1 MTKHRQVMF
10 GLAVLWIFFR
20 HTFFYNQIS
29 YSFIS
34 TIVNI
39 GDCGVDIFL
48 FLSGFGLFF
57 SFKKC
62 ETILDFYKKRGIRIL
77 PTVILLLGVFAIVI
91 DWISDDR
98 RYVIFSPKYWFYAV
112 YSSYWF
118 IGAIL
123 FFYIVYPLLFKLV
136 KKNPI
141 GICIVSL
148 ILSVLGIILIHS
160 IKIDLLNQMV
170 VYLARITVFV
180 LGIVFAY
187 KQELLMRIKLNC
199 IIFLLSI
206 PLLFILPKDFQ
217 RIAYFPLAIVFS
229 VYLPLLLD
237 KLPQLL
243 IKPLNSLGKVSL
255 EFYLIHVFLFSIG
268 IINLIQK
275 MLNINIYISVVLSF
289 VVVLALSLLCSFIVS
304 KMTSII
310 KK

>member
-1 MTKHRQVMF
+1 MTKHRQAMF

-29 YSFIS
+29 YSFVS
-34 TIVNI
+34 PIVNI

-62 ETILDFYKKRGIRIL
+62 ETIIDFYKKRFIRIL
-77 PTVILLLGVFAIVI
+77 PTVILLLSVFAIVI

-98 RYVIFSPKYWFYAV
+98 QYVIFSPKYWFYAV

-136 KKNPI
+136 KKYPI

-148 ILSVLGIILIHS
+148 VLSVLGIILIHS
-160 IKIDLLNQMV
+160 IKIGLLNQMV
-170 VYLARITVFV
+170 VYLARIMVFV

-268 IINLIQK
+268 IISLIQE
-275 MLNINIYISVVLSF
+275 MLNVNIYISVGLSF

>member
-34 TIVNI
+34 PIVNI

-57 SFKKC
+57 SYRKC
-62 ETILDFYKKRGIRIL
+62 ESILEFYKKRVIRIL
-77 PTVILLLGVFAIVI
+77 PTVILLLVVFAIVI
-91 DWISDDR
+91 DWINDDR
-98 RYVIFSPKYWFYAV
+98 QYEIFSPKYWFYAV
-112 YSSYWF
+112 YSNYWF

-123 FFYIVYPLLFKLV
+123 LFYIVYPLLFKLV
-136 KKNPI
+136 QKYPI

-148 ILSVLGIILIHS
+148 ILSISGIILIHI

-170 VYLARITVFV
+170 VYLARIPVFV

-187 KQELLMRIKLNC
+187 KQEFLMRIKLNF
-199 IIFLLSI
+199 IIFFLSI
-206 PLLFILPKDFQ
+206 PLLFTLPKDFQ

-229 VYLPLLLD
+229 VYLPLLLE
-237 KLPQLL
+237 KIPQLL
-243 IKPLNSLGKVSL
+243 IILFNRLGKVSL

-275 MLNINIYISVVLSF
+275 MLNINIYISVGLSFMIVLTLSVLCSF
-289 VVVLALSLLCSFIVS
+289 VVT
-304 KMTSII
+304 KMMSII